1 MCLGVWE
8 IIYSK
13 LKSGKIELARLWS
26 KIDFAFIISPVCR
39 FGMWPQRVHEVSNGM
54 ETIDA

>member
-26 KIDFAFIISPVCR
+26 KIDFAFIILPSMPFWNVATAC
-39 FGMWPQRVHEVSNGM
+39 
-54 ETIDA
+54 A